1 VGGPGRGGAAA
12 LGAGGLELG
21 AELLELG
28 PGPGITTEV
37 LRRRVARVTAVEL
50 DAALASRL
58 ARRLRGSGVRVVRG
72 DGAALPFHDRSF
84 DAAAVF
90 TMLHHVPSE
99 ALQDRLLA
107 EVCRCLRPGGLLVGS
122 DTLPSLRFRLYHLAD
137 TMVAVDPDRLP
148 ARLEAAGFDG
158 PLVDTR
164 AGGSA
169 SAPAARTVRRR
180 GRPSGWWGRRA
191 GRRPCPRWRSS
202 RSPRHSR
209 GRPSPAPS

>member
-1 VGGPGRGGAAA
+1 MNLLHRWYCGSSRWAA
-12 LGAGGLELG
+12 LVEGALLPWALEGVELG

-37 LRRRVARVTAVEL
+37 LRRQVARVTAVEL
-50 DAALASRL
+50 DAALAARL

-72 DGAALPFHDRSF
+72 DGAALPFRDRSF

-90 TMLHHVPSE
+90 TMLHHVPSQ

-137 TMVAVDPDRLP
+137 TMVVVDPDRLP

-164 AGGSA
+164 AG
-169 SAPAARTVRRR
+169 RIRF
-180 GRPSGWWGRRA
+180 RA
-191 GRRPCPRWRSS
+191 RRPQPQTPR
-202 RSPRHSR
+202 
-209 GRPSPAPS
+209 